1 MSDKEKIKAAV
12 SKLRRKDPRVI
23 AIRNMI
29 ALAKVTRI
37 PENGKDGMRG
47 ADGINGINGIDG
59 MRGADGMHGA
69 KGLDGSKGEI
79 GAVGPQGDKG
89 EAGMIWRGTYRND
102 IEYDI
107 GDVVGVSG
115 SAYVCVAATNQAP
128 PVGFGWEL
136 LVSRG
141 AQGIRGIKGEDGGG
155 GAAAAGTL
163 TGTTLAAN
171 VLASSLE
178 SVGLLESLSV
188 TNPIVGNIT
197 GNAATATSAS
207 NALSANS
214 ALTATTAT
222 TAGTVTTAAQPSITS
237 VGTLTSLTVSAGTT
251 AIAPI
256 RLQSGTNLTTPTSGA
271 VEFDG
276 KVFYSTVATGRG
288 FVPSVQIIIPSADF
302 TLVNDISVQ
311 DIFAS
316 SQNLVTLQANTT
328 YMFESMIIEQNSAAT
343 ATSHYTTLALS
354 LDGGA
359 TASSFI
365 VSSMGFNTTLFG
377 AAVTAQNTVCT
388 DEPST
393 GGWVATT
400 TTNAAFRCIKFEGT
414 IRVTDGGTMIPQL
427 VFSTAPG
434 NTTKIK
440 VGSYFKIYAIGSDT
454 IQTIGAIS

>member
-1 MSDKEKIKAAV
+1 
-12 SKLRRKDPRVI
+12 
-23 AIRNMI
+23 MI

-37 PENGKDGMRG
+37 PENGKDGIDGMRG
-47 ADGINGINGIDG
+47 ADGINGIDG
-59 MRGADGMHGA
+59 LRGADGMHGT

-89 EAGMIWRGTYRND
+89 EAGMIWRGTYRSD
-102 IEYDI
+102 LEYWI

-163 TGTTLAAN
+163 TGATLASN
-171 VLASSLE
+171 VLASSLT
-178 SVGLLESLSV
+178 SVGTLSALTV
-188 TNPIVGNIT
+188 TATIVGSIN
-197 GNAATATSAS
+197 GNAATATSATS
-207 NALSANS
+207 
-214 ALTATTAT
+214 AT

-302 TLVNDISVQ
+302 TLVNDLSLQ

-365 VSSMGFNTTLFG
+365 VSSMAFNTTLFG
-377 AAVTAQNTVCT
+377 AAVTAQNTVCS
-388 DEPST
+388 DEPSS

-414 IRVTDGGTMIPQL
+414 IRVTDGGTMTPQL
-427 VFSTAPG
+427 VFSAAPG